1 MKSSFFT
8 RLLYKH
14 GDSLLASFV
23 GFIIIY
29 LFARHGGVGISPDS
43 VAYISTARNFADGDG
58 FVLFDGKPLV
68 AFPLFYPLFLA
79 SVMTITQLDI
89 LSCTPLLNGI
99 MFALVIFLSGI
110 LMSRFTAQSRI
121 YKIVLLTVITL
132 SPALIEIYSML
143 WSETLFILLTLI
155 FFFSLRPY
163 LVKLTVSSLI
173 LSAVVVAM
181 AFDTRFVGI
190 TLVATGFILIVLNRE
205 TSWKTRLL
213 HSTIFSFTSCS
224 LVAINLVRN
233 AVDSEHLTGPR
244 QKGITPLSDNIAYSA
259 RIFSEWSSLKGVN
272 YMLEIAL
279 CVGVMLFFAWL
290 LYLNWDK
297 AGKYKTYENVVIV
310 FFIVYVSFIIV
321 TSTISRYEQ
330 INNRLLSPAFL
341 PFIWGMSH
349 KIPSLIKRIEQRKY
363 QWQLSI
369 VFAIVYGLVCI
380 GYFSINA
387 DNYSFMKDSGIPGY
401 TEDTWKE
408 SPTIKFLK
416 QNATYFR
423 PDSMVYSNHNQAV
436 YLYTNYAVDML
447 PEKAYKSDVKM
458 FMDESPIVLIWFN
471 LEPNS
476 DLLSLQD
483 IMKRKNLK
491 VLHEFADGT
500 IYKVTNIQTKKKRNY
515 KKRYRFNLL
524 SQKVT
529 KEAVY
534 SE

>member
-1 MKSSFFT
+1 MKLSFT
-8 RLLYKH
+8 RHFLYKH
-14 GDSLLASFV
+14 GDSLLASVV
-23 GFIIIY
+23 GFAIIY
-29 LFARHGGVGISPDS
+29 IFARHGGIGISPDS
-43 VAYISTARNFADGDG
+43 VAYISTARNFANGEG
-58 FVLFDGKPLV
+58 FALFDGNPLV
-68 AFPLFYPLFLA
+68 AFPLFYPFFLA
-79 SVMTITQLDI
+79 SVMGITQVDI
-89 LSCTPLLNGI
+89 LDCAPLLNATMFGI
-99 MFALVIFLSGI
+99 VIFLSGI

-121 YKIVLLTVITL
+121 YKVVLLSVISL

-143 WSETLFILLTLI
+143 WSETLFILLSLL
-155 FFFSLRPY
+155 FFLSMRSY
-163 LVKLTVSSLI
+163 LAKPNLAYLMLTA
-173 LSAVVVAM
+173 AVVAV

-190 TLVATGFILIVLNRE
+190 TLVATGFVLIAFNRAS
-205 TSWKTRLL
+205 SWRTRLL
-213 HSTIFSFTSCS
+213 HTAVFSIASCS
-224 LVAINLVRN
+224 LVVANLIRN
-233 AVDSEHLTGPR
+233 AMNSQHLTGPR
-244 QKGITPLSDNIAYSA
+244 QKGITPLSDNVAYSA

-272 YMLEIAL
+272 YLLEIAL

-290 LYLNWDK
+290 LYLNWRK
-297 AGKYKTYENVVIV
+297 EGKYQTYENVVLV
-310 FFIVYVSFIIV
+310 FFIIYVSFIIV

-349 KIPSLIKRIEQRKY
+349 KIPSLIKRVEQKKY

-369 VFAIVYGLVCI
+369 VFAIVYALVCV

-401 TEDTWKE
+401 TEDIWKE
-408 SPTIKFLK
+408 SPTINYLK
-416 QNATYFR
+416 QHSTYFH

-458 FMDESPIVLIWFN
+458 FMDESPIILIWFN
-471 LEPNS
+471 LEPNT

-483 IMKRKNLK
+483 IMKRKHLT

-500 IYKVTNIQTKKKRNY
+500 IYKLTNIEPKKKRKN

-529 KEAVY
+529 QEAVY
-534 SE
+534 RE